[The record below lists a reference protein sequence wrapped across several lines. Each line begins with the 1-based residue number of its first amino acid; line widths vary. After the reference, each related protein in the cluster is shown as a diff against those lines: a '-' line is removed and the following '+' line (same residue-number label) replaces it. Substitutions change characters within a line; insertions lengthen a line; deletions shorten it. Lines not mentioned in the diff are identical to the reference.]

1 MLLRRSTKRAAHR
14 LLGDERYLALQSR
27 YWRSRLRR
35 LRYAYEF
42 REEIASTVSPGD
54 TVLDVGANVG
64 QYAAL
69 LAGMVGPEGRVI
81 AFEPVPRTFRILSSV
96 VAGLGLSNVDTVQ
109 LALADF
115 DGTAPLNEV
124 LDAHGLPDSGL
135 AHLAAPTV
143 SARWKFPSLGSTH
156 SAMGRSASIRARS

>member
-14 LLGDERYLALQSR
+14 LLGDERYAAVQSR

-69 LAGMVGPEGRVI
+69 LAAMVGPEGRVL
-81 AFEPVPRTFRILSSV
+81 AFEPVPRTFCILGSV

-115 DGTAPLNEV
+115 DGTAPFKEV
-124 LDAHGLPDSGL
+124 WT
-135 AHLAAPTV
+135 PTGFLTPGWRIWPRRPV